1 MGKSKREPAS
11 QKKRLNTSSTYNPVI
26 IKEGEILTDITKKQ
40 WRVGKSVGAGGFGEI
55 YLVSSDITKPVSQDA
70 MYAVKIEPHKN
81 GPLFVE
87 MNFYIRVA
95 KQEMSKSI
103 FFFVNDK

>member
-1 MGKSKREPAS
+1 MGKSKRDPLS
-11 QKKRLNTSSTYNPVI
+11 MRKRPNTAGVYNPVQI
-26 IKEGEILTDITKKQ
+26 REGEILTDITKKQ

-55 YLVSSDITKPVSQDA
+55 YLVSDDISKPVSQDA
-70 MYAVKIEPHKN
+70 AYAVKIEPHKN

-95 KQEMSKSI
+95 KQETSEY
-103 FFFVNDK
+103 